1 MKHSIHFIPNLGEV
15 FTMDYS
21 QEYKQKLVSADEAVK
36 LIKSGDWVDYGW
48 CNGTVDVLDQALAK
62 RTDELK
68 NVNLRGG
75 ILLKPLAVFAR
86 EDAGEHFTWNSWHMS
101 GIERKLIARGCAYY
115 SPIRYSELPRY
126 YRESSCPDDVAM
138 IMVAPMDKHG
148 YFNFGPNASHL
159 GAMCETAKHVI
170 VEVNENM
177 PRCLGST
184 ECGIHISDVTYIVE
198 GNNAPIGE
206 LGAGGPATDVD
217 KKVAQLIVDQIP
229 NGACLQLGIGGMP
242 NAVGS
247 LIAESDL
254 KDLGVHTEMYVDAF
268 VDIAR
273 AGKINGSKKNI
284 DRFRQVYGFGA
295 GTKKMYD
302 YLDENPELMS
312 APVSYTND
320 IRSIAAL
327 DNFISINN
335 CVDIDLFGQISSE
348 SSGIK
353 QISGAGGQLDFVLGA
368 YLSNGGKSFI
378 CCSSTFTDK
387 QGVMHSRIRP
397 TLAEGSI
404 VTDTRANTH
413 YVVTEYGMVNLKGLS
428 SWQKA
433 EALISVAHP
442 DFRDELIA
450 EAEKMH
456 IWRRSNK

>member
-1 MKHSIHFIPNLGEV
+1 
-15 FTMDYS
+15 MDF
-21 QEYKQKLVSADEAVK
+21 QKEYQQKLVSADEAVK
-36 LIKSGDWVDYGW
+36 IIKSGDWVEYGW
-48 CNGTVDVLDQALAK
+48 CTGTPDALDKALAK

-68 NVNLRGG
+68 DVKLRGG
-75 ILLKPLAVFAR
+75 ILLKPLAVFER
-86 EDAGEHFTWNSWHMS
+86 EDAGEHFCWNSWHMS
-101 GIERKLIARGCAYY
+101 GIERKYISRGFAYY

-126 YRESSCPDDVAM
+126 YRDSIQPDDVVM
-138 IMVAPMDKHG
+138 LMVAPMDKHG

-159 GAMCETAKHVI
+159 TAMCETSKKII
-170 VEVNENM
+170 VEVNENT
-177 PRCLGST
+177 PRCLGGF
-184 ECGIHISDVTYIVE
+184 ENGVHISDVTYIVE
-198 GNNAPIGE
+198 GDNPPIGE
-206 LGAGGPATDVD
+206 LGGGGPATEVD
-217 KKVAQLIVDQIP
+217 KAVAKLIVDEIP

-268 VDIAR
+268 VDIAK

-284 DRFRQVYGFGA
+284 DRFRQTYGFGA

-320 IRSIAAL
+320 IRSISAL
-327 DNFISINN
+327 DNFMSINN
-335 CVDIDLFGQISSE
+335 AVDIDLFGQISSE

-353 QISGAGGQLDFVLGA
+353 HISGAGGQLDFVLGA

-378 CCSSTFTDK
+378 CCSSTFTTKDGK
-387 QGVMHSRIRP
+387 MQSRIKP
-397 TLAEGSI
+397 TLTQGSI
-404 VTDTRANTH
+404 VTDTRSNTH
-413 YVVTEYGMVNLKGLS
+413 YVVTEYGIVNLKGLS
-428 SWQKA
+428 AWERA
-433 EALISVAHP
+433 EALISIAHP

>member
-1 MKHSIHFIPNLGEV
+1 M
-15 FTMDYS
+15 T
-21 QEYKQKLVSADEAVK
+21 
-36 LIKSGDWVDYGW
+36 
-48 CNGTVDVLDQALAK
+48 
-62 RTDELK
+62 
-68 NVNLRGG
+68 
-75 ILLKPLAVFAR
+75 
-86 EDAGEHFTWNSWHMS
+86 
-101 GIERKLIARGCAYY
+101 
-115 SPIRYSELPRY
+115 
-126 YRESSCPDDVAM
+126 
-138 IMVAPMDKHG
+138 
-148 YFNFGPNASHL
+148 
-159 GAMCETAKHVI
+159 
-170 VEVNENM
+170 
-177 PRCLGST
+177 
-184 ECGIHISDVTYIVE
+184 
-198 GNNAPIGE
+198 
-206 LGAGGPATDVD
+206 
-217 KKVAQLIVDQIP
+217 
-229 NGACLQLGIGGMP
+229 
-242 NAVGS
+242 
-247 LIAESDL
+247 
-254 KDLGVHTEMYVDAF
+254 
-268 VDIAR
+268 
-273 AGKINGSKKNI
+273 
-284 DRFRQVYGFGA
+284 
-295 GTKKMYD
+295 
-302 YLDENPELMS
+302 

-378 CCSSTFTDK
+378 CCSSAFIDK

-397 TLAEGSI
+397 TLVEGSI

>member
-1 MKHSIHFIPNLGEV
+1 MSFVE
-15 FTMDYS
+15 
-21 QEYKQKLVSADEAVK
+21 EYNQKLVSADEAVK
-36 LIKSGDWVDYGW
+36 VVKSGDWVDYGW
-48 CNGTVDVLDQALAK
+48 CNGTPDALDKALAK
-62 RTDELK
+62 RTDELNDIK
-68 NVNLRGG
+68 LRGG
-75 ILLKPLAVFAR
+75 ILLKPLAVFDR
-86 EDAGEHFTWNSWHMS
+86 EDAGEHFTWNSWHMG
-101 GIERKLIARGCAYY
+101 GIERKLIARGCSFYA
-115 SPIRYSELPRY
+115 PIRYSELPRY
-126 YRESSCPDDVAM
+126 YRDGAAKVNVAM
-138 IMVAPMDKHG
+138 FQVAPMDAHG

-159 GAMCETAKHVI
+159 GAVCEVADVII

-177 PRCLGST
+177 PRCLGGT
-184 ECGIHISDVTYIVE
+184 EVGVHISKVNYIVE
-198 GNNAPIGE
+198 GSNPPIGE
-206 LGAGGPATDVD
+206 LGGGGAASEVD

-268 VDIAR
+268 VDIAK
-273 AGKINGSKKNI
+273 AGKITGAHKAI
-284 DRFRQVYGFGA
+284 DRYRQVYGFGA

-302 YLDENPELMS
+302 YMDENPELMS
-312 APVSYTND
+312 APVAYTND
-320 IRSIAAL
+320 IRSISAL

-335 CVDIDLFGQISSE
+335 CVDLDLFGQISSE
-348 SSGIK
+348 SSGTK
-353 QISGAGGQLDFVLGA
+353 HISGAGGQLDFVLGA

-413 YVVTEYGMVNLKGLS
+413 FIVTEYGMVNVKGLS
-428 SWQKA
+428 SWEKA
-433 EALISVAHP
+433 EAIISIAHP
-442 DFRDELIA
+442 DFRDELIK
-450 EAEKMH
+450 EADKMH

>member
-1 MKHSIHFIPNLGEV
+1 MGF
-15 FTMDYS
+15 S
-21 QEYKQKLVSADEAVK
+21 QEYKSKLVTADEAVK
-36 LIKSGDWVDYGW
+36 VVQSGDWVDYGW
-48 CNGTVDVLDQALAK
+48 CTGTPDVLDQALAR
-62 RTDELK
+62 RTDELRDVK
-68 NVNLRGG
+68 VRGG
-75 ILLKPLAVFAR
+75 ILLKPLAIFER
-86 EDAGEHFTWNSWHMS
+86 EDAGEHFCWNSWHM
-101 GIERKLIARGCAYY
+101 GGLERKLIARGCAYY

-126 YRESSCPDDVAM
+126 YRESIHPDDVAM
-138 IMVAPMDKHG
+138 FVVAPMDKHG

-159 GAMCETAKHVI
+159 MAVCETAKHII

-177 PRCLGST
+177 PRCLGGK
-184 ECGIHISDVTYIVE
+184 EEGIHISQVDAIVE
-198 GNNAPIGE
+198 GNNPAIGE
-206 LGAGGPATDVD
+206 LGGGGAATDVD
-217 KKVAQLIVDQIP
+217 KAVAKLIVDEIP

-273 AGKINGSKKNI
+273 AGKINGAKKNI
-284 DRFRQVYGFGA
+284 DRFRQTYAFGA

-335 CVDIDLFGQISSE
+335 CVDIDLFGQISAE
-348 SSGIK
+348 SSGTK
-353 QISGAGGQLDFVLGA
+353 HISGAGGQLDFVLGA
-368 YLSNGGKSFI
+368 YMSKGGKSFI

-387 QGVMHSRIRP
+387 KGVMHSRIRP

-413 YVVTEYGMVNLKGLS
+413 YVVTEYGMVNVKGLS
-428 SWQKA
+428 TWQKA
-433 EALISVAHP
+433 EALISIAHP
-442 DFRDELIA
+442 DFRDDLIK
-450 EAEKMH
+450 EADQMH
-456 IWRRSNK
+456 IWRRSNR